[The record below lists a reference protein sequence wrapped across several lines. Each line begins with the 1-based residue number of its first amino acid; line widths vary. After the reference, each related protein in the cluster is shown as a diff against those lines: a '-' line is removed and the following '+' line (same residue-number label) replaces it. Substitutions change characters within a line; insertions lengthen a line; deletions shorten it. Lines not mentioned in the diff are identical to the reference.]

1 MMKDKKAYWKKC
13 RLKYKERIKEYRLK
27 NREHAKEWR
36 LKNREKILKQQREYN
51 LKNKGRQKEWY
62 LKNKEHAQQYAKKYR
77 LKNKEHIRKSVSK
90 QKIHRYRTDIYFK
103 LRHNC
108 RTRIG
113 KVLKGKW
120 KSASTMRLIG
130 CTIEE
135 LWVHL
140 ESKFEPWMT
149 RENHG
154 LWHVDHIKAC
164 SKFDLTDPAQQ
175 RKCFH
180 WSNLQ
185 PLEAVANI
193 RKGNR

>member
-1 MMKDKKAYWKKC
+1 MY
-13 RLKYKERIKEYRLK
+13 
-27 NREHAKEWR
+27 
-36 LKNREKILKQQREYN
+36 
-51 LKNKGRQKEWY
+51 
-62 LKNKEHAQQYAKKYR
+62 
-77 LKNKEHIRKSVSK
+77 
-90 QKIHRYRTDIYFK
+90 DIYFK

-108 RTRIG
+108 RARIG
-113 KVLKGKW
+113 KVLKGKS
-120 KSASTMRLIG
+120 KSAPTMKLIG

-135 LWVHL
+135 LWAHL

-193 RKGNR
+193 RKGTR